1 MKAKKAMKTKKAMKA
16 ENSRSGT
23 RRADAPSGYQLLLK
37 ENKKLKGKVKRLEK
51 LWAEE
56 KKMRAADAY
65 AFGESIRELAGGVWP
80 VSFRYLGLGTSAH
93 VLCQC
98 YLDTLA

>member
-37 ENKKLKGKVKRLEK
+37 ENKN
-51 LWAEE
+51 
-56 KKMRAADAY
+56 
-65 AFGESIRELAGGVWP
+65 
-80 VSFRYLGLGTSAH
+80 
-93 VLCQC
+93 
-98 YLDTLA
+98 

>member
-1 MKAKKAMKTKKAMKA
+1 MTYDEYVKAF
-16 ENSRSGT
+16 
-23 RRADAPSGYQLLLK
+23 
-37 ENKKLKGKVKRLEK
+37 NKHPDPK
-51 LWAEE
+51 E